1 MKIGDLVVRSPEHWA
16 NGLDELGIVVGYSDH
31 NKESVLVEWIQLNY
45 RRHHSIKD
53 LELYHENR

>member
-1 MKIGDLVVRSPEHWA
+1 MKIGDLVVRSPEHWD

-31 NKESVLVEWIQLNY
+31 HKENVLVEWIQLRY

-53 LELYHENR
+53 LELYHESR